1 MDKLSFGNLT
11 TNTQNISPQMQQR
24 LESGENFTAIDK
36 EKLKQDTVEIT
47 QNAVKE
53 NFVFKILRN
62 TFGVKDPKKFL
73 TSLGLTTVT
82 VIGFATAGNMS
93 VKKMTQ
99 LGLNVDEIL
108 GKNGLYQSI
117 TSFFKK
123 GTDGIGNFFKKF
135 KTVNDVVD
143 TLKNKMVKPIQQFA
157 KGTGQGIKIQFAY
170 TIPDVLEALPL
181 KAQGDTY
188 KNLRK
193 ALGSKGK
200 AIKFITAAAQE
211 GADQAQLTKQL
222 ADRIGDS
229 AKAKQLMDDVFTKNE
244 NLHKSLEKLLG
255 PKADEYYKHCMN
267 ADRSDV
273 KGLVENLTKDIAQN
287 ILGENY
293 TKADLSELLMAL
305 KDGKTY
311 KGVDFS
317 EFNDVTMNREG
328 LIGSWWPYNIINS
341 VAKKFNGNKDLRFT
355 KGSLGDALLKYN
367 MAAGNCA
374 DTTLGKITQ
383 NLLLVPGE
391 SISNFCCD
399 AAGMNFFLLP
409 MIFDLFNTAQ
419 DAPKGQKA
427 ATVANDFVGSIG
439 SLMVTMPLAS
449 AATYGLASLKN
460 IDPKTS
466 TKFSKYILKPLGN
479 FFGMGLDAAKN
490 ANIKD
495 LKWSGNTLK
504 KLGNMGA
511 RWGGGFMR
519 LIMIMFLFQPLFN
532 KPIQAAIQKI
542 FGKPYDKDEA
552 AKTAELEAQKQQVVP
567 ELGITQGELMD
578 KIQKNPQALQKLQT
592 DPKLAQT
599 IQQNPKTLLDLLD
612 NKEVQYIEPKPTPA
626 SKGQIL
632 SPANKGKIGNST
644 NVSTNST
651 QKTKTPNEAQTTK
664 TTNNNVDTATYIP
677 SSAFVAP
684 NSSLSQ
690 EQLNEYN
697 AMMTKA
703 DKALKRAEQYI

>member
-229 AKAKQLMDDVFTKNE
+229 AKAKQLMDDVFKKNMQNFDAFSKAAKIPSTLMIVPSAGYIME
-244 NLHKSLEKLLG
+244 DKLPAFCGKYRDDELFKIASELTPSVNFLDVRGALYEKYCDG
-255 PKADEYYKHCMN
+255 QQVYYKTDHHLTSAGSYVIYKEFCKN
-267 ADRSDV
+267 VGTTPPAKEAYSITEHDGFYGTTYSGSGYFLSAADKLEIWD
-273 KGLVENLTKDIAQN
+273 
-287 ILGENY
+287 LGEEVKV
-293 TKADLSELLMAL
+293 TLEE
-305 KDGKTY
+305 KDSKKEWQLY
-311 KGVDFS
+311 CFPQ
-317 EFNDVTMNREG
+317 NR
-328 LIGSWWPYNIINS
+328 I
-341 VAKKFNGNKDLRFT
+341 
-355 KGSLGDALLKYN
+355 
-367 MAAGNCA
+367 
-374 DTTLGKITQ
+374 
-383 NLLLVPGE
+383 NLLC
-391 SISNFCCD
+391 FWHR
-399 AAGMNFFLLP
+399 
-409 MIFDLFNTAQ
+409 NTE
-419 DAPKGQKA
+419 
-427 ATVANDFVGSIG
+427 
-439 SLMVTMPLAS
+439 
-449 AATYGLASLKN
+449 
-460 IDPKTS
+460 
-466 TKFSKYILKPLGN
+466 KPL
-479 FFGMGLDAAKN
+479 FPHHR
-490 ANIKD
+490 I
-495 LKWSGNTLK
+495 
-504 KLGNMGA
+504 
-511 RWGGGFMR
+511 
-519 LIMIMFLFQPLFN
+519 
-532 KPIQAAIQKI
+532 
-542 FGKPYDKDEA
+542 
-552 AKTAELEAQKQQVVP
+552 
-567 ELGITQGELMD
+567 
-578 KIQKNPQALQKLQT
+578 
-592 DPKLAQT
+592 
-599 IQQNPKTLLDLLD
+599 LL
-612 NKEVQYIEPKPTPA
+612 
-626 SKGQIL
+626 
-632 SPANKGKIGNST
+632 
-644 NVSTNST
+644 
-651 QKTKTPNEAQTTK
+651 
-664 TTNNNVDTATYIP
+664 
-677 SSAFVAP
+677 
-684 NSSLSQ
+684 
-690 EQLNEYN
+690 
-697 AMMTKA
+697 
-703 DKALKRAEQYI
+703 